1 MGRITDKPQSV
12 NDAKN
17 QLRKVTTEIN
27 YLSPII
33 NPIKA
38 RPIKSATTA
47 FMAGVALNRY
57 LCGDCFGFLCWQF
70 CILLNQYLYLFF

>member
-47 FMAGVALNRY
+47 FMAGVALNR
-57 LCGDCFGFLCWQF
+57 LAKNGLPPS
-70 CILLNQYLYLFF
+70 LLSLMIAAMKRL